1 MTKKKSERKAI
12 SDSKIH
18 QLNKQGGGSG
28 VGEGGPPGGRRARGG
43 ARGGQDLPFTWLS
56 RAAGC
61 CNR

>member
-1 MTKKKSERKAI
+1 MTKKKSERKDI

-18 QLNKQGGGSG
+18 QLNKLGGGSG
-28 VGEGGPPGGRRARGG
+28 VGGCGGGG
-43 ARGGQDLPFTWLS
+43 GGQDLPFTWLS